1 MDEGQTIQWPKGE
14 KTNDLQNTGQKTKDG
29 TTKHRGEQMLHNGK

>member
-1 MDEGQTIQWPKGE
+1 MKDRQYNDQKGK

-29 TTKHRGEQMLHNGK
+29 TIKHRGEQMLHNGK